1 MGGRI
6 YSPMPEL
13 SICLVTLNTRHYL
26 RDCLQSLAENPASLP
41 TEIIVVDNGSSD
53 GTQAMLTG
61 EFPHVVVILNS
72 KNEGFVR
79 PANQA
84 MRSAKGRYLLLLN
97 PDTLVLPEALDRLV
111 AFLDE
116 HPAAGIAGPKVLNR
130 DGSLQQACR
139 RGVPRP
145 WATLSYFLRLYR
157 LFPRSPFFGGYL
169 LNYLDE
175 DETYPVDGVSGSCM
189 LIRREVA
196 EQIGYLDERFFAYQE
211 DSDFCFQA
219 KRLGWQVY
227 YHPAARIIHYG
238 GQGGSRYQPY
248 RSIFEWH
255 RSYYLFYRKN
265 LAKDYFFLFNWI
277 YYAVMTLKL
286 GMSLLHNL
294 LRKEKHPGPR
304 RG

>member
-1 MGGRI
+1 
-6 YSPMPEL
+6 MPDL
-13 SICLVTLNTRHYL
+13 SICLVSLNTIHYL
-26 RDCLQSLAENPASLP
+26 RGCLKSLAEHPASLP
-41 TEIIVVDNGSSD
+41 TEIIVVDNGSTD
-53 GTQAMLTG
+53 GTQEMLAQ
-61 EFPHVVVILNS
+61 EYPHVLRIQNS

-84 MRSAKGRYLLLLN
+84 MRAALGRYFLLLN
-97 PDTLVLPEALDRLV
+97 PDTLVLPGALDRLV
-111 AFLDE
+111 AFLEE
-116 HPAAGIAGPKVLNR
+116 HPKAGIVGPKVLNR

-139 RGVPRP
+139 RGVSRP
-145 WATLSYFLRLYR
+145 WATLSYFLGLYR
-157 LFPRSPFFGGYL
+157 LFPHSQFFGGYL

-175 DETYPVDGVSGSCM
+175 DETHAVDSVSGSCM
-189 LIRREVA
+189 LIRREAA

-211 DSDFCFQA
+211 DADFCFQA
-219 KRLGWQVY
+219 HRLGWQVY
-227 YHPAARIIHYG
+227 YHPAAHIIHFG
-238 GQGGSRYQPY
+238 GQGGSRHQPF

-277 YYAVMTLKL
+277 YYALMALKL
-286 GMSLLHNL
+286 GLSLLRNL